1 MIPFDF
7 FYNVYFDKFFSELD
21 ISMVCPRLGSNLTKF
36 STEYP
41 LKTQLYPVNESLR
54 KDVIIF
60 YDQEP
65 VDVNI
70 FYKEFYRANNLST
83 HNIKLVVTS
92 EVSRDEEFI
101 QEKFLAPTMNY
112 FYHGLLCP
120 EWYRNYWYTVPD
132 PNLDFEH
139 VYITYNNLVTWKRL
153 YRANLLVELH
163 NRNLTSQGLISF
175 KGLSKDELALSLQYT
190 LLPAQHKEKL
200 VKNSQLLEQKI
211 VLDDQNVTG
220 HYSSAINIPHIRS
233 AFVNVVTETVF
244 YENKQHLT
252 EKIFKP
258 IVAKMPFLLLAGAR
272 NLEYLR
278 SYGFKTFGDYWDESY
293 DLITNNSDRFDAVL
307 DILERLCSLPMH
319 ELVSMKKDMRGI
331 LEHNFNH
338 FYRNLRPLV
347 ATELTTKLGNAL
359 SGAGINYNASALESL
374 KQTLI
379 Y

>member
-21 ISMVCPRLGSNLTKF
+21 VSMVCPKLGSNLTKF

-41 LKTQLYPVNESLR
+41 LKTQLYPANKSLH

-70 FYKEFYRANNLST
+70 FYKEFYRANNLSM
-83 HNIKLVVTS
+83 HNLKLVVTS
-92 EVSRDEEFI
+92 EVSLDEEFI
-101 QEKFLAPTMNY
+101 QEKFSTSTMNY

-163 NRNLTSQGLISF
+163 NRKLMDQGLVSF
-175 KGLSKDELALSLQYT
+175 KGLSQDELALSLQYT
-190 LLPAQHKEKL
+190 LLPAKHKDNVAKH
-200 VKNSQLLEQKI
+200 SQLLEQKI
-211 VLDDQNVTG
+211 VLDDQNVNG

-233 AFVNVVTETVF
+233 AFINLVTETVF

-252 EKIFKP
+252 EKVFKP
-258 IVAKMPFLLLAGAR
+258 IVAKMPFLLLAGSK
-272 NLEYLR
+272 NLEYLK
-278 SYGFKTFGDYWDESY
+278 SYGFKTFSDYWDEGY
-293 DLITNNSDRFDAVL
+293 DLIANNADRFDAVL
-307 DILERLCSLPMH
+307 AILEKLCSLPMH
-319 ELVSMKKDMRGI
+319 ELVSMKKDMRGL
-331 LEHNFNH
+331 LEHNFNY
-338 FYRNLRPLV
+338 FYRNLRPIV
-347 ATELTTKLGNAL
+347 ANELTAKLGNSL
-359 SGAGINYNASALESL
+359 SSAGVGYNASSLESL
-374 KQTLI
+374 KQTLM